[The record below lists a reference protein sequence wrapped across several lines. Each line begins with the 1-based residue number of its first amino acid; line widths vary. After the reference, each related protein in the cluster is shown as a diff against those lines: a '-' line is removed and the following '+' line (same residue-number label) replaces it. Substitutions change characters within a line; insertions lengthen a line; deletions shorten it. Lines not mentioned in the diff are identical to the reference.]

1 MLLSIVVVFFW
12 RYYIRALINIILL
25 PGVDPYAN
33 FGHRPGGVRGLFGL
47 DYEKIIQKNYFVK
60 KKF

>member
-1 MLLSIVVVFFW
+1 MLLSIVFFW

-25 PGVDPYAN
+25 PGVDPYVN

-47 DYEKIIQKNYFVK
+47 DYEKNYFIK